1 MRFTGT
7 IEAKADAKGR
17 VFFPAMFRKVLASAG
32 EEQLVL
38 SRDAFQPC
46 LVLYPRSVWD
56 EQLETV
62 TLDGGGRFLIPKR
75 YATKVEIKQDV
86 VFLGMDDTVEI
97 WSPRLLEEQRMPAE
111 EFAKELENLMNA
123 PQ

>member
-17 VFFPAMFRKVLASAG
+17 VFFPAMFRKVLASAD

-56 EQLETV
+56 EQL
-62 TLDGGGRFLIPKR
+62 DSR
-75 YATKVEIKQDV
+75 
-86 VFLGMDDTVEI
+86 
-97 WSPRLLEEQRMPAE
+97 WSEPLERAS
-111 EFAKELENLMNA
+111 ANDNA
-123 PQ
+123 RICLRCRNGNS

>member
-56 EQLETV
+56 EQLDSLRAGLSRWNARQQMIMREFVCDVETV
-62 TLDGGGRFLIPKR
+62 TLDGGEGFSYPNATPPKPKLNR
-75 YATKVEIKQDV
+75 T
-86 VFLGMDDTVEI
+86 
-97 WSPRLLEEQRMPAE
+97 
-111 EFAKELENLMNA
+111 
-123 PQ
+123 

>member
-38 SRDAFQPC
+38 SRDAFQP
-46 LVLYPRSVWD
+46 
-56 EQLETV
+56 
-62 TLDGGGRFLIPKR
+62 
-75 YATKVEIKQDV
+75 
-86 VFLGMDDTVEI
+86 
-97 WSPRLLEEQRMPAE
+97 
-111 EFAKELENLMNA
+111 
-123 PQ
+123 

>member
-46 LVLYPRSVWD
+46 LVLYPGVFGTNNSIV
-56 EQLETV
+56 
-62 TLDGGGRFLIPKR
+62 
-75 YATKVEIKQDV
+75 YALV
-86 VFLGMDDTVEI
+86 
-97 WSPRLLEEQRMPAE
+97 
-111 EFAKELENLMNA
+111 
-123 PQ
+123 

>member
-56 EQLETV
+56 EQLDS
-62 TLDGGGRFLIPKR
+62 LRAGLSR
-75 YATKVEIKQDV
+75 
-86 VFLGMDDTVEI
+86 
-97 WSPRLLEEQRMPAE
+97 W
-111 EFAKELENLMNA
+111 NA
-123 PQ
+123 RICLRCRNGNS